1 MEAVRD
7 VFGGPADSRPER
19 PQTWTSRKSDGA
31 GCVNPTPLRPRR
43 LNQCPNGDEGTAR
56 QHNPTPV
63 ALLWLCRHDHVVAVA
78 PASRTRHGPRRR
90 QSTDCVR
97 FSSYRA
103 RTRLIASLSI
113 QRSIPTRSTRACG
126 WFLLGQDRAI
136 CGAACEVKRGPLS
149 LACSPSIDAD
159 RSNNSSSSRSAYV
172 VSAQHTHQQ
181 ATTSVVNSHCYRPSS
196 RSVKLSR
203 LRERPVW
210 RSLRSALA
218 SICRIRSRVTAN
230 CLPTSSSV

>member
-1 MEAVRD
+1 LEVRLTR
-7 VFGGPADSRPER
+7 AQSA

-56 QHNPTPV
+56 QHDPTPV

-136 CGAACEVKRGPLS
+136 CGAACEVKRGPQS

-159 RSNNSSSSRSAYV
+159 RSKNSSPSRSTRTRRYASCPSV
-172 VSAQHTHQQ
+172 GHRVWPLMEGTRQSFSDRRSDAKSA
-181 ATTSVVNSHCYRPSS
+181 V
-196 RSVKLSR
+196 
-203 LRERPVW
+203 
-210 RSLRSALA
+210 
-218 SICRIRSRVTAN
+218 
-230 CLPTSSSV
+230 